1 MRRKPRM
8 GLIGGG
14 GPRVLSRSSL
24 HPGRMSSMDDLITA
38 QEAAALLRMHVKR
51 VQQLARE
58 GKLPA
63 VRYGRRWLFRRH
75 ELTDARSR
83 ARRPAELE
91 VSSGIEISARN
102 QLRGTIVEVR
112 ADGVMAEVVIR
123 IGDQDL
129 VAIITRSSA
138 ERLGLAKG
146 DEVLAVIK
154 STEVMVAKASSPGGR

>member
-1 MRRKPRM
+1 MTR
-8 GLIGGG
+8 
-14 GPRVLSRSSL
+14 
-24 HPGRMSSMDDLITA
+24 MDDLFTA
-38 QEAAALLRMHVKR
+38 QEAAALLHMHVKR

-63 VRYGRRWLFRRH
+63 VRYGRKWLFRRS
-75 ELTDARSR
+75 ELVTSR
-83 ARRPAELE
+83 GRGRKPPDLDI
-91 VSSGIEISARN
+91 SSGIEISARN
-102 QLRGTIVEVR
+102 QLRGTISEIR

-138 ERLGLAKG
+138 ERLGLSKG

-154 STEVMVAKASSPGGR
+154 STEVMVAKESSRQ

>member
-1 MRRKPRM
+1 
-8 GLIGGG
+8 
-14 GPRVLSRSSL
+14 
-24 HPGRMSSMDDLITA
+24 MSGMDDLITA

-51 VQQLARE
+51 VQQLARD

-63 VRYGRRWLFRRH
+63 VRYGRKWLFRRRDLI
-75 ELTDARSR
+75 ESR
-83 ARRPAELE
+83 GRGGPPPELE
-91 VSSGIEISARN
+91 LSAGIEISARN
-102 QLRGTIVEVR
+102 QLRGRVVEIR

-138 ERLGLAKG
+138 QRLGLAKG

-154 STEVMVAKASSPGGR
+154 STEVMVAKESAHR

>member
-1 MRRKPRM
+1 M
-8 GLIGGG
+8 I
-14 GPRVLSRSSL
+14 
-24 HPGRMSSMDDLITA
+24 HMDDLITA
-38 QEAAALLRMHVKR
+38 QEAAALLHMHVKR
-51 VQQLARE
+51 VQQLARQ

-63 VRYGRRWLFRRH
+63 VRYGRKWLFRRR
-75 ELTDARSR
+75 ELVESR
-83 ARRPAELE
+83 GRRPLDLE

-102 QLRGTIVEVR
+102 QLRGTIAEIR
-112 ADGVMAEVVIR
+112 ADGVMAEVIIR

-154 STEVMVAKASSPGGR
+154 STEVMVAKESARA